1 MNLMALT
8 KNKKYNICQEQKGK
22 NGHITKSATAIVRRE
37 WEMGGKV
44 RGRDRIVTDRE
55 KVKVECDEMRRR

>member
-22 NGHITKSATAIVRRE
+22 NGHITKSATAIVKRE
-37 WEMGGKV
+37 WEKGGK
-44 RGRDRIVTDRE
+44 RE
-55 KVKVECDEMRRR
+55 GEG

>member
-22 NGHITKSATAIVRRE
+22 NGHITNSATAIVKRE
-37 WEMGGKV
+37 WEKGGKR
-44 RGRDRIVTDRE
+44 RGRDRIVPDRE